1 MSILNV
7 DKIQPI
13 GSGSTVTVNA
23 TDTILT
29 NAQAG
34 VITAT
39 SFSGGL
45 PITSGSSWRV
55 VTSSNASTLKG
66 EQNLQM

>member
-23 TDTILT
+23 TDPILT

-39 SFSGGL
+39 SFSG
-45 PITSGSSWRV
+45 SGSTIDNIQIG
-55 VTSSNASTLKG
+55 VTGDNEIDTA
-66 EQNLQM
+66 

>member
-39 SFSGGL
+39 SFSG
-45 PITSGSSWRV
+45 
-55 VTSSNASTLKG
+55 TSSGNPTLTNG
-66 EQNLQM
+66 SNNRVITAT